1 LVAPALGLLQT
12 LRARRP
18 QVDPVNAGLLTALSL
33 AVLPQATGRADFI
46 HAIYGLGPGII
57 LACSYTMSFGRHLTW
72 RGAIAGF
79 VVIGFC
85 AYASRVAYPPSGPL
99 FTQVGD
105 WQLDGSPFALGVPD
119 GQAAARRDLRAYVQ
133 SHTAPNEEIFIGSM
147 THAKIMVNEVDLY

>member
-1 LVAPALGLLQT
+1 
-12 LRARRP
+12 
-18 QVDPVNAGLLTALSL
+18 
-33 AVLPQATGRADFI
+33 PQATGRADFI

-147 THAKIMVNEVDLY
+147 THAKIMVNEVALYFILDRPAATRYLQFDPGTVTREEVQAQMIQTLDK